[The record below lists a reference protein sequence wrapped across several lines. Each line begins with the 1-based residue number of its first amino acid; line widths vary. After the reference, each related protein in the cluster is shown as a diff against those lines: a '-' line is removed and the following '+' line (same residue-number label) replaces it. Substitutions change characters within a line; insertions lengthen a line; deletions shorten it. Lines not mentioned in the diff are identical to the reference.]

1 MQSFWDERYASEKYI
16 YGEQPNP
23 QVKKFIDRNPPG
35 KILFPGEGEGR
46 NAVYAAT
53 QNWDVVAMDQSGIA
67 KTKAEALAAK
77 HGVKIDYAVG
87 DISTNSYLPGSFDAI
102 ALAFFHLPP
111 QVRAKVHTY
120 LATMLKPGGTLFI
133 VGFSKQQINN
143 KSGGPSNIDM
153 LYSTNLLLEDF
164 KDLEI
169 VTNVQFESHLNEG
182 DGHDGM
188 ASLIEFE
195 AIKK

>member
-1 MQSFWDERYASEKYI
+1 MQSFWDERYASQKYI
-16 YGEQPNP
+16 YGEEPNP
-23 QVKKFIDRNPPG
+23 QLKSFIDRNTPG

-46 NAVYAAT
+46 NAVYAAM
-53 QNWDVVAMDQSGIA
+53 QNWDVVAMDQSSMA

-77 HGVKIDYAVG
+77 QGVKIDYTIG
-87 DISTNSYLPGSFDAI
+87 DIVDNAYPPESFEVI

-111 QVRAKVHTY
+111 QVRNKVHTY
-120 LATMLKPGGTLFI
+120 LASLLKPGGKLFL
-133 VGFSKQQINN
+133 VGFSKQQINYN
-143 KSGGPSNIDM
+143 SGGPGNVDM

-164 KDLEI
+164 NGFQI
-169 VTNVQFESHLNEG
+169 VTNEQFVSHLNEG
-182 DGHDGM
+182 DGHDGL